1 MTAFSLGTLGF
12 LYNLDYSSQ
21 YTDIGVEDID
31 KAIANDDQDYSE
43 IINEISE
50 LIGAVQVTD
59 KEFDLTKIFTVK
71 CENVKGAY
79 SPVAVYGGSVKA
91 NAEGTELVIAFG
103 KGNEYPVVQLEKNL
117 TCGSLTGDIEIH
129 EIKDDSGK
137 LIRTNL
143 VWSANINDDVF
154 LDLPIVLKKLDADG
168 NEITIDKKFF
178 AKHIKSN
185 GLLAYAQPL
194 GAGSIALKAREIG
207 VGDFEVTSINYGE
220 RTNAAKGETFFY
232 ADLHLAD
239 GRVAAANSKALA
251 KVKALAEDHKDLACP
266 VAWCVRTAPNGMS
279 SYFKIDGEVDQT
291 APKKAG
297 LGDRLKGVKP
307 VIEPVKS
314 VAKVTRDNQEELD
327 F

>member
-31 KAIANDDQDYSE
+31 RAIANDDQDYSE

-59 KEFDLTKIFTVK
+59 IPFDLTKIFTVK
-71 CENVKGAY
+71 CDNVKGSF

-91 NAEGTELVIAFG
+91 NTEGTELAITFG
-103 KGNEYPVVQLEKNL
+103 KGNEYPVIQNEKNL

-129 EIKDDSGK
+129 EIKDESGK

-143 VWSANINDDVF
+143 VWSANIADEVF
-154 LDLPIVLKKLDADG
+154 LDLPIILKKLDESG
-168 NEITIDKKFF
+168 NEIVIDKKFF

-185 GLLAYAQPL
+185 NLLAYAQPI
-194 GAGSIALKAREIG
+194 GTGSMAIKARDIG
-207 VGDFEVTSINYGE
+207 VGDYDIASINYGE
-220 RTNAAKGETFFY
+220 RTNVAKGETFFY

-251 KVKALAEDHKDLACP
+251 KIKALAEDKKDLQCP
-266 VAWCVRTAPNGMS
+266 VTWCVRVAPNGMS
-279 SYFKIDGEVDQT
+279 SYFKIDGEVNQA
-291 APKKAG
+291 APKKSG

-307 VIEPVKS
+307 V
-314 VAKVTRDNQEELD
+314 VAAKPAATLLTDNQEELD